1 MKIAKIRNEMS
12 LCLVD
17 ISQKQKQFENSLKKS
32 EITLSEIPWRN
43 EKITAVK

>member
-17 ISQKQKQFENSLKKS
+17 ISQKQKQFENSLKNS
-32 EITLSEIPWRN
+32 GNHFIRN
-43 EKITAVK
+43 SMEK